1 MVLPCSRKPFKVK
14 ARKCLGSVLIVNSLN
29 QSTKETN
36 IFILRLSVPQVPEI
50 ENAFLPLTLLFSMIP
65 LYTDQDLQLKYMCIQ
80 VILADN

>member
-1 MVLPCSRKPFKVK
+1 MFFC
-14 ARKCLGSVLIVNSLN
+14 VNFFFQRTAPYFSYVV
-29 QSTKETN
+29 
-36 IFILRLSVPQVPEI
+36 LRLSVPQVPEI